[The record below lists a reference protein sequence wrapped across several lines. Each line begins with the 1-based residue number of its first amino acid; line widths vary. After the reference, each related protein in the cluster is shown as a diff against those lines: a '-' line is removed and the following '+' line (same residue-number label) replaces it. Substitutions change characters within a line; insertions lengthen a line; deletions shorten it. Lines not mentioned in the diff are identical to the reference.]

1 MPSRGPGAEEQG
13 LDSSVGILRALGGMT
28 GLYFAQM
35 KTAIS
40 LPDDTFRRVDDAAK
54 RMGVSR
60 SEFFARA
67 AERWLDALE
76 DDGTTLAI
84 DRAIAGVTA
93 DHAFT
98 DAAAAALV
106 TDNRPR

>member
-1 MPSRGPGAEEQG
+1 
-13 LDSSVGILRALGGMT
+13 
-28 GLYFAQM
+28 M

-40 LPDDTFRRVDDAAK
+40 LSDDTFHRVDDAAK
-54 RMGVSR
+54 RLGVSR

-76 DDGTTLAI
+76 DDGTTEAI
-84 DRAIAGVTA
+84 NRAIAGIPA

-98 DAAAAALV
+98 DAAAAALAA
-106 TDNRPR
+106 DELR